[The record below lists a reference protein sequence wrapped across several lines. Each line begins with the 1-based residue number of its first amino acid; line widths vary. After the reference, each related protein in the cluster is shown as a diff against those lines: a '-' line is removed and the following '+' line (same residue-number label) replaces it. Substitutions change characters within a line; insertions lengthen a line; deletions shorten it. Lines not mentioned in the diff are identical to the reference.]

1 MENPCKLIEG
11 DTVYE
16 IGTMQGRKAVYD
28 FEKMLA
34 YLEVKGK
41 MLLGSHFKIYEEDR
55 PLLFKL
61 CNYFIADPKNCQ
73 EMHIDPKKGLLLTG
87 PVGCGK
93 TSLMKLLR
101 NLVPHQRKYEILPC
115 RNITFSFNHLGYKVI
130 QEHGN
135 THYYCFDDLGTEALG
150 RHYGKDCN
158 VMGEIICSRYELFL
172 KSRIKTHI
180 TTNLNASE
188 LEERYGLRVRSR
200 MRELFNLVGFD
211 KGTGDKRK

>member
-41 MLLGSHFKIYEEDR
+41 LLLGNHFKIYEEDR

-61 CNYFIADPKNCQ
+61 CNYYIADPKNCQ

-101 NLVPHQRKYEILPC
+101 HLVPHQRNYEILPC
-115 RNITFSFNHLGYKVI
+115 RNITFSFN
-130 QEHGN
+130 N
-135 THYYCFDDLGTEALG
+135 NPC
-150 RHYGKDCN
+150 
-158 VMGEIICSRYELFL
+158 
-172 KSRIKTHI
+172 
-180 TTNLNASE
+180 TTW
-188 LEERYGLRVRSR
+188 
-200 MRELFNLVGFD
+200 
-211 KGTGDKRK
+211 